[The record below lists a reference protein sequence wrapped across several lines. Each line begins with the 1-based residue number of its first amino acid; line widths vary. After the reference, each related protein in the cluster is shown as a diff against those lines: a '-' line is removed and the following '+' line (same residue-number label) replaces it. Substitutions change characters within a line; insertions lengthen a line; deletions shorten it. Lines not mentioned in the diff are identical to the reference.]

1 MATRGYLMPG
11 REMTVGSVLSRGF
24 GAIAAA
30 PLLFVGTSVVLVAL
44 PSLAVRLAT
53 PAFAATM
60 PADATFMTGLIAG
73 FLGSSVVWFLFYLMA
88 QAVLFRATVA
98 LADGRPEPL
107 GDYVSAAARAL
118 LPLLGLAI
126 LMTLAV
132 LFGWLLFVVPG
143 IMLACIWSVA
153 PPALVAER
161 IGVFAAMSRSRDLT
175 RGARWRVFGLA
186 MLVYAIYFVA
196 SSVIGV
202 GTIAA
207 SGLAAGTTAGVGPT
221 IVASILSVI
230 LQAGFTAVWSA
241 IQGALY
247 VELRDWKDGPIGDRL
262 SDIFA

>member
-1 MATRGYLMPG
+1 MPG

-30 PLLFVGTSVVLVAL
+30 PLLFFGTSFVLAALPGAAARLVA
-44 PSLAVRLAT
+44 PALAAAA
-53 PAFAATM
+53 PAGGSFV
-60 PADATFMTGLIAG
+60 TGLIAG
-73 FLGSSVVWFLFYLMA
+73 VVGSSVLWFLFYLMA
-88 QAVLFRATVA
+88 QAVLFRASVA
-98 LADGRPEPL
+98 LSDGRPEPL
-107 GDYVSAAARAL
+107 GDYVGAAARAL

-132 LFGWLLFVVPG
+132 LFGWLLFFVPG

-186 MLVYAIYFVA
+186 ALVLAIYFVA
-196 SSVIGV
+196 SSVIGI
-202 GTIAA
+202 GTF
-207 SGLAAGTTAGVGPT
+207 AAGGLVAGGTPGVGST
-221 IVASILSVI
+221 IVASVLSVI
-230 LQAGFTAVWSA
+230 LQTGFTAVWTA

-262 SDIFA
+262 FDIFA